1 MTKDVNF
8 DTTSVYYW
16 FGETEKNEWYL
27 SSVNQYF
34 KDRLRGDDWISLNDV
49 LERLGI
55 PRTMEGQKIGWFG
68 SENPED
74 LFTYQSYIGGFVIS
88 FKDLVNLF

>member
-34 KDRLRGDDWISLNDV
+34 KAILR
-49 LERLGI
+49 
-55 PRTMEGQKIGWFG
+55 
-68 SENPED
+68 
-74 LFTYQSYIGGFVIS
+74 
-88 FKDLVNLF
+88 